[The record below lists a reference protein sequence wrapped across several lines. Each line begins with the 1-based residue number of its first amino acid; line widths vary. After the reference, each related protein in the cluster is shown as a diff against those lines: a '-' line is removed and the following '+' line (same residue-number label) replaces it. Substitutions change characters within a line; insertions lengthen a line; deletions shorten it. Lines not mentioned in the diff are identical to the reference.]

1 MNVRTP
7 SDAWPTGH
15 LALEC
20 LGVLGFGWLYHTK
33 CQYGSGTI
41 TSQWFKSRPEPPH
54 KKSPWIFPK
63 FSLIAWIFCNFLTCI
78 SILIIYFWFIYIFI
92 DWYAFIYKCV
102 IHRSIISNV
111 WYCGYRYSGSSITV
125 LPVPIDSENGFQ
137 HLFYLHLIS

>member
-54 KKSPWIFPK
+54 KKSLLIFPK

-78 SILIIYFWFIYIFI
+78 SVLIIYLWFIYFPDRDFPIGI
-92 DWYAFIYKCV
+92 LSELDVIYK
-102 IHRSIISNV
+102 ISHVSYDPRNLPQRHLSQ
-111 WYCGYRYSGSSITV
+111 RYG
-125 LPVPIDSENGFQ
+125 LNEGGFVVNLYVFS
-137 HLFYLHLIS
+137 LFN